1 MGYKLKNPKRGSLGK
16 WRSGGG
22 TFNPNFYMVCVG
34 GWWWWWWWWGRGGGG
49 EVDTS
54 PANLGCS
61 CLDLVCQ
68 AESIHIVFGHESVLE
83 LLLVNSLAHKLTMM
97 VQTLFHYSIRRG
109 KRIVYQ
115 HK

>member
-1 MGYKLKNPKRGSLGK
+1 MARSIQIFI
-16 WRSGGG
+16 WCVWVDSGGG
-22 TFNPNFYMVCVG
+22 EG
-34 GWWWWWWWWGRGGGG
+34 GGGG

-54 PANLGCS
+54 PAVLGCS

>member
-1 MGYKLKNPKRGSLGK
+1 MA
-16 WRSGGG
+16 RSIQIFIWCVWVDGGG
-22 TFNPNFYMVCVG
+22 G
-34 GWWWWWWWWGRGGGG
+34 GGGGEGGGG

-54 PANLGCS
+54 PAVLGCS